1 MSGGHPVELAGAVS
15 PATQEAATV
24 QTARR
29 EQRRRHAGLLRAL
42 IPSLVVL
49 ACSVA
54 GSAYYILPIAQRVRH
69 PWHPWLRP
77 SGYVG
82 QSAGILCFALFV
94 FLWLYPL
101 RKRVRWLSF
110 TGPLAKWLD
119 VHIAAGLLVPV
130 LGAVHAAWSFG
141 GLIGLGYAA
150 MSVVALSGMIGRY
163 LYVRIPRHKSG
174 LELTRD
180 DSATRR
186 RQQVTL
192 LSSLTRLPPAQIEDM
207 LAPSSVRADGLLSTL
222 VVMVRDDLAR
232 RSAARHLVE
241 QARAQGRGEL
251 RRETLREVLAL
262 ARKEMALAQQ
272 IRLLDATS
280 RVFRLWHVAHRPFAI
295 SAFVAVAVHVAV
307 VVTVGATWFW

>member
-1 MSGGHPVELAGAVS
+1 MSTGHIMELVGAVS
-15 PATQEAATV
+15 ATTPEVTTV
-24 QTARR
+24 RSLRR
-29 EQRRRHAGLLRAL
+29 KERSRHASLVRAL

-49 ACSVA
+49 ACSLA
-54 GSAYYILPIAQRVRH
+54 GTSYYILPIAQRVRH

-82 QSAGILCFALFV
+82 QTAGILCFALFV

-110 TGPLAKWLD
+110 TGPVAKWLD

-141 GLIGLGYAA
+141 GLIWLGYTA
-150 MSVVALSGMIGRY
+150 MSVVALSGMVGRY

-174 LELTRD
+174 LELSRD
-180 DSATRR
+180 ESATRR

-192 LSSLTRLPPAQIEDM
+192 LSSFTKLPPAEIEDM
-207 LAPSSVRADGLLSTL
+207 LAPSPVAAGGLLSA
-222 VVMVRDDLAR
+222 VVMMVRDDLAR
-232 RSAARHLVE
+232 RSAVRHLVE
-241 QARAQGRGEL
+241 HARAHGRGEL
-251 RRETLREVLAL
+251 QRETLRAVLTL

-272 IRLLDATS
+272 IRLLDGTY

-295 SAFVAVAVHVAV
+295 SAFAAVAVHVAV